1 MVKFVVFE
9 NLLNELKP
17 YNTVLFILL
26 VGLILAPVVLLN
38 PDGKINLGFA
48 EFSFITQKDILDP
61 KVQIK
66 KDISKI
72 VAAVDTSGLEKENL
86 APIIEE
92 EKVEVQTPKVLTS
105 KKQVVKS
112 KTSVSTTKRIDQDK
126 SSTLYLNKYAKEKLS
141 DFFIKLTK
149 VSEDRKKLHVL
160 HYGDS
165 QIEGDRMTAYI
176 RQRIQNQFGGNGPGL
191 IPALNVYMTRTFIQK
206 YSENFERYTCFG
218 GEKLPESNYGVMGA
232 AAKFH
237 TDSLIKEGWI
247 EIEPSNKAQSR
258 ARYYNQ
264 AKLFYTG
271 CKEDCSIKVYH
282 NEEVVLEDTLISDGE
297 YHMLP
302 LQFTGKIGKLRY
314 VFESIESPVFCGFS
328 LEGDYG
334 VQVDNIGMRGCS
346 GTIFN
351 RLEKSTFKNM
361 LNDLESELILL
372 QFGGNSVPYFKD
384 SIGVRS
390 YARVFQSQI
399 KTIKKLYPT
408 AAIIVIG
415 PSDMSLLS
423 NGIYETYKF
432 LPYCVNQMK
441 LASGK
446 EGAGYWDLFKAMG
459 GENSMPSWVESGLAG
474 RDYIHFSNKGASI
487 ASQMFYDAL
496 ELEYSKWKMNQ

>member
-1 MVKFVVFE
+1 LKEF
-9 NLLNELKP
+9 KP
-17 YNTVLFILL
+17 YNVVLFILL
-26 VGLILAPVVLLN
+26 VGLTLAPILLLN
-38 PDGKINLGFA
+38 PDGKINLGFT
-48 EFSFITQKDILDP
+48 ELSFISQKDILEP
-61 KVQIK
+61 KTQEK

-72 VAAVDTSGLEKENL
+72 VASVDTTGLEKVTVLE
-86 APIIEE
+86 PKIVEETKVKGRTQKIIEKKQ
-92 EKVEVQTPKVLTS
+92 KVNVKKGSSKS
-105 KKQVVKS
+105 KKNDKDES
-112 KTSVSTTKRIDQDK
+112 KT
-126 SSTLYLNKYAKEKLS
+126 LFLNKYALDKLS
-141 DFFIKLTK
+141 DFFLKLAK
-149 VSEDRKKLHVL
+149 VSEDRKKLHIL

-191 IPALNVYMTRTFIQK
+191 IPALNVYVTKTFIQN
-206 YSENFERYTCFG
+206 YSENFTRYTCFG
-218 GEKLPESNYGVMGA
+218 GEKLAQKNYGAMGA
-232 AAKFH
+232 AAKFT
-237 TDSLIKEGWI
+237 TDSILKEGWI

-264 AKLFYTG
+264 VKLFYTD
-271 CKEDCSIKVYH
+271 CKVDCKITVYH
-282 NEEVVLEDTLISDGE
+282 NNEVILEDSLISDGT

-302 LQFTGKIGKLRY
+302 LQFTGRVGKLKY
-314 VFESIESPVFCGFS
+314 VFNSDDSPVFCGFS

-351 RLEKSTFKNM
+351 RLEKSSFKGM
-361 LNDLESELILL
+361 LDDLNSELILL

-384 SIGVRS
+384 SVGVRR

-432 LPYCVNQMK
+432 LPYCVSQMK
-441 LASGK
+441 LAAGK

-459 GENSMPSWVESGLAG
+459 GKNSMPSWVESGLAG
-474 RDYIHFSNKGASI
+474 KDYIHFSNKGASI

-496 ELEYSKWKMNQ
+496 ELEYSKWKLNP

>member
-1 MVKFVVFE
+1 M
-9 NLLNELKP
+9 NELKP

-38 PDGKINLGFA
+38 PDGKINLGFTKL
-48 EFSFITQKDILDP
+48 SFIAQKDILNP
-61 KVQIK
+61 KVQEK

-72 VAAVDTSGLEKENL
+72 VASVDTSGLEKENL
-86 APIIEE
+86 APLMEDETKEIRSAKTI
-92 EKVEVQTPKVLTS
+92 TS
-105 KKQVVKS
+105 KKQVVNSKKS
-112 KTSVSTTKRIDQDK
+112 IPITKSTNEDK

-141 DFFIKLTK
+141 DFFFKLTK
-149 VSEDRKKLHVL
+149 VTEDRKKLHIL

-191 IPALNVYMTRTFIQK
+191 IPALNVYVTRTFIQK

-232 AAKFH
+232 AAKFQ
-237 TDSLIKEGWI
+237 TDSLIKKGWI

-264 AKLFYTG
+264 AKLFYTD
-271 CKEDCSIKVYH
+271 CKVNCLVKVYH
-282 NEEVVLEDTLISDGE
+282 NEEVVLEDSLIADGE

-302 LQFTGKIGKLRY
+302 LQFTSKIGKLKY
-314 VFESIESPVFCGFS
+314 VFESEESPVFCGFS

-351 RLEKSTFKNM
+351 RLEKSTFKGM
-361 LNDLESELILL
+361 LDDLESELILL

-384 SIGVRS
+384 SIGVRR

-432 LPYCVNQMK
+432 LPYCVDQMR
-441 LASGK
+441 LAAGK

-487 ASQMFYDAL
+487 ASQMFYDAF
-496 ELEYSKWKMNQ
+496 ELEYSKWKLNP